1 MYKKILAIDTSMDGC
16 SVSLLK
22 NHDILHNS
30 KVCKKNHTKEIL
42 PMIQT
47 VLTELKLKI
56 NELDIV
62 IFSKGP
68 GYFTGIRLSF
78 CIAKTF
84 TIGNKLKIIG
94 ISTLAILAEQAW
106 RKYNSKK
113 VLVAIHA
120 NQKKIYWAEY
130 IRDMHGIWKGENT
143 ESCITIQQANIR
155 ICKLSE
161 IWTTAGNAWEKIN
174 HKNKFLST
182 KIFFSNSKD
191 LLNVYLSLKIKNTI
205 SKIQYF
211 QYI

>member
-1 MYKKILAIDTSMDGC
+1 
-16 SVSLLK
+16 
-22 NHDILHNS
+22 
-30 KVCKKNHTKEIL
+30 
-42 PMIQT
+42 
-47 VLTELKLKI
+47 
-56 NELDIV
+56 
-62 IFSKGP
+62 
-68 GYFTGIRLSF
+68 
-78 CIAKTF
+78 
-84 TIGNKLKIIG
+84 
-94 ISTLAILAEQAW
+94 
-106 RKYNSKK
+106 
-113 VLVAIHA
+113 
-120 NQKKIYWAEY
+120 
-130 IRDMHGIWKGENT
+130 T